1 MQVSVRELKNN
12 LSRYLKEVSQGK
24 VIKITRHRH
33 LIAKLCP
40 ISKNKTGLE
49 GLIAEGLI
57 IWGGGKP
64 KGAHIKPKIS
74 GKSVADYVL
83 EDRQ

>member
-40 ISKNKTGLE
+40 IAENKTGLE
-49 GLIAEGLI
+49 GLIENMVTSMI
-57 IWGGGKP
+57 SMSRGKT
-64 KGAHIKPKIS
+64 
-74 GKSVADYVL
+74 
-83 EDRQ
+83 